1 VLEKVIIIGKMMRH
15 CQDARNSQRL
25 LINRDFIDNYPQAA
39 HNSEAQN
46 LDFENNID

>member
-1 VLEKVIIIGKMMRH
+1 VLEKVIVIGKKMRQCH
-15 CQDARNSQRL
+15 DARNSQRL

-39 HNSEAQN
+39 RTSKAQN